1 MVYLLHAKSEVHSIF
16 FNFHAYVGTQFGIVI
31 KFVRTDNA
39 KEFMNVLSS
48 KGREHHK
55 SCVDTP
61 QQNEVV
67 EREHRHILE
76 TDRALFFQA
85 NLSPPFWG
93 ECILCGVHI
102 INRMPLTVLETTV
115 HILLFHKAPT
125 LEHFKVFGCLCFVST
140 PKHNRVKFELRAN
153 PHVFIGYSPGQR
165 GYKVLN
171 LCTQKVTIQEMYFMN
186 IFLSTYPLLSLLLLF
201 NFLPTSTNFIPYID
215 LPEIFQHLLLT
226 LIYLR
231 YSYIYS

>member
-1 MVYLLHAKSEVHSIF
+1 MCFQAKAESIIKAVLIPLNKMRLLRGNTGISWKLTGLYSFKQIYPLLSGVSVFSVVFTSSTGCHSLFWKQPSIF
-16 FNFHAYVGTQFGIVI
+16 FFFTKLLLLSILRSLVAF
-31 KFVRTDNA
+31 
-39 KEFMNVLSS
+39 VLSLHLNIIERS
-48 KGREHHK
+48 LNFELILM
-55 SCVDTP
+55 SLLVTP
-61 QQNEVV
+61 Q
-67 EREHRHILE
+67 
-76 TDRALFFQA
+76 
-85 NLSPPFWG
+85 P
-93 ECILCGVHI
+93 
-102 INRMPLTVLETTV
+102 
-115 HILLFHKAPT
+115 
-125 LEHFKVFGCLCFVST
+125 
-140 PKHNRVKFELRAN
+140 
-153 PHVFIGYSPGQR
+153 PGQR